1 MNVLVMHFVWKS
13 CITPKKQ
20 KSVTF
25 AHCGHILCHQDEQIN
40 VLVLHIVCKSCITQ
54 INTFISHSLRVNDVQ
69 SNYRLPVM
77 FSFSNNEKQ
86 EYSLIKKY
94 FIVQPQWQKCWD
106 AV

>member
-1 MNVLVMHFVWKS
+1 MHFVWKS
-13 CITPKKQ
+13 CITPQNQ

-54 INTFISHSLRVNDVQ
+54 INTFISHHKLA
-69 SNYRLPVM
+69 VM

-86 EYSLIKKY
+86 GY
-94 FIVQPQWQKCWD
+94 
-106 AV
+106 